1 MPNGVTIIPK
11 HIEIL
16 GAYQEAKGNR
26 YNSVS
31 IGGDAEIPLLENKS
45 MTEESNSTIRGY
57 YGTEAH
63 NYALAHNSKFIPLN
77 DILYGDTNKDE
88 KINIA
93 DLVLLQDYLLH
104 NSTIDY
110 EADMNKDGRINV
122 FDLISIKKYIT
133 KNIEE

>member
-1 MPNGVTIIPK
+1 
-11 HIEIL
+11 
-16 GAYQEAKGNR
+16 
-26 YNSVS
+26 
-31 IGGDAEIPLLENKS
+31 
-45 MTEESNSTIRGY
+45 MTEKSNSTIRGY

-63 NYALAHNSKFIPLN
+63 NYALLHNIKFKPLD

-88 KINIA
+88 KINIT